1 MATTSFFMP
10 YSQPQSWF
18 KPQLAC
24 LGNRSK
30 PRQVGHR
37 DRNGFDKETA
47 GDKDVPAFIFT
58 HDPPEADAKH
68 FTNPDGKHDIKAYFH
83 GDMNYNEFYTWKG
96 VDGSIS
102 LPVFRVDSPMKGF
115 DSSSDETLM
124 SFIVVTIEPENMR
137 LTARECLRNADRA
150 PGIKWGATAT
160 IAY

>member
-1 MATTSFFMP
+1 MPLTTP
-10 YSQPQSWF
+10 LTPVTEIAANHDRWAV
-18 KPQLAC
+18 LE
-24 LGNRSK
+24 
-30 PRQVGHR
+30 GHR

-68 FTNPDGKHDIKAYFH
+68 FTNPDGKHDI
-83 GDMNYNEFYTWKG
+83 NP
-96 VDGSIS
+96 VDRFQN
-102 LPVFRVDSPMKGF
+102 LFRVDSPMKGF

-124 SFIVVTIEPENMR
+124 SFIVVSIEPENMR
-137 LTARECLRNADRA
+137 LTARECLWNADRA

>member
-1 MATTSFFMP
+1 MATTSFF
-10 YSQPQSWF
+10 YALQPASELVQAST
-18 KPQLAC
+18 AA
-24 LGNRSK
+24 G
-30 PRQVGHR
+30 GTR

-137 LTARECLRNADRA
+137 LTARECLGMQTGLRE
-150 PGIKWGATAT
+150 
-160 IAY
+160 

>member
-1 MATTSFFMP
+1 MP

-18 KPQLAC
+18 KPQL
-24 LGNRSK
+24 
-30 PRQVGHR
+30 RQVGHR

-68 FTNPDGKHDIKAYFH
+68 FTNPDGKHDI
-83 GDMNYNEFYTWKG
+83 NP
-96 VDGSIS
+96 VDRFQN
-102 LPVFRVDSPMKGF
+102 LFRVDSPMKGF

-137 LTARECLRNADRA
+137 LTARECLWNADRA

>member
-1 MATTSFFMP
+1 MP

-18 KPQLAC
+18 KPQ
-24 LGNRSK
+24 

-47 GDKDVPAFIFT
+47 GDKDVPACIFT

-96 VDGSIS
+96 VDGSTS

-137 LTARECLRNADRA
+137 LTARECLWNADRA